1 MSKKIEQE
9 NYNQLKNIAFDQGAA
24 LFGVA
29 DLKKYKACV
38 CPEIEPLLEEFPYAI
53 SIGVELSWA
62 VLNTISNSPTLIYS
76 WHYRQINTLLDSIAL
91 NLSRFIQS
99 QNYLSLPIAASQVVD
114 WKQQKA
120 HISHKHLAVSAGLGY
135 IGRNNLLVN
144 EKYGSGLRL
153 VSMLTSMPLI
163 VDKPKEYDCED
174 CHSCVSVCPVGAIKE
189 KPEDFKHTLCYE
201 KLKEFS
207 KMAGVKYCICGICI
221 KACLGKATSV

>member
-1 MSKKIEQE
+1 MNKKIEQE
-9 NYNQLKNIAFDQGAA
+9 NYTQLENIALSQGAA

-29 DLKKYKACV
+29 DFKKYKACV
-38 CPEIEPLLEEFPYAI
+38 SPEIEPLLEKFPYAI
-53 SIGVELSWA
+53 SIGVELSCA
-62 VLNTISNSPTLIYS
+62 VLDTISGGPTLIYS
-76 WHYRQINTLLDSIAL
+76 WHYRQINTLLDHIAL

-144 EKYGSGLRL
+144 EKYGAGLRL
-153 VSMLTSMPLI
+153 VSILTNIPLI
-163 VDKPKEYDCED
+163 VDKPKKYDCAD
-174 CHSCVSVCPVGAIKE
+174 CHRCVAVCPVGAIKE
-189 KPEDFKHTLCYE
+189 KPEDFEHMLCYE

-207 KMAGVKYCICGICI
+207 KRAGVKYCICGICI
-221 KACLGKATSV
+221 KACRGKANSV